1 MSGSV
6 LSALSL
12 LFGARH
18 GLVEPHGTNAKVDD
32 IAFTSMDGGRLP
44 LSSFAG
50 QTVLISNTASK
61 CAFKHHLP
69 ALQSLYEEFQDQG
82 VVVLGVPSND
92 FGDQEPYDDPQIAE
106 IYGSQLNVTFPLT
119 VKTRVRGSAMHPF
132 FSRVQSIAGT
142 QALPK
147 WNFYKYVITPDGH
160 LASWFSTPISPKASL
175 VRNAIEAS
183 LKTEMPDPVP
193 G

>member
-18 GLVEPHGTNAKVDD
+18 GLVEPRGANAKVDD
-32 IAFTSMDGGRLP
+32 IAFTAMNGECLP

-50 QTVLISNTASK
+50 QTVIVSNTASK

-69 ALQSLYEEFQDQG
+69 ALQSLYEEFQVQG

-92 FGDQEPYDDPQIAE
+92 FGDQEPYDDPKIAE

-119 VKTRVRGSAMHPF
+119 VKTKVRGSAMHPF
-132 FSRVQSIAGT
+132 FSRVQSIAGAH
-142 QALPK
+142 ALPK

-160 LASWFSTPISPKASL
+160 LASWFSTPISPRASV
-175 VRNAIEAS
+175 VRNAIKACLEKDK
-183 LKTEMPDPVP
+183 LDPVP